1 MLLLDIASQG
11 GIKLLLHIA
20 SQSGIT
26 LLLEIVCVT
35 SWDNVNARHS
45 LRHEMG

>member
-20 SQSGIT
+20 SQIT